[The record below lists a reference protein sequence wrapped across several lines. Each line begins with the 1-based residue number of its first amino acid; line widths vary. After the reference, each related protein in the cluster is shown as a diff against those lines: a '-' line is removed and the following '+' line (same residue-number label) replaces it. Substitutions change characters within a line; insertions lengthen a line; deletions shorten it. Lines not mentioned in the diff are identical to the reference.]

1 MGIMQKELQY
11 IFNGMGETGMQVK
24 AVALN
29 AANMAAGWNRQGNGN
44 QVQPGDSIFGAE
56 CKVTISRKGRE
67 LGRQQAEEKEKD
79 AGCAKAERMLLRQQ
93 EESRLN
99 EDMKRSYREKLKEL
113 EDTADYLNH
122 SYNKK
127 KDMDTVEKEQA
138 VREAMRSQKQFQ
150 MEENMRRARE
160 AQQMAM
166 QSGEYQKEIDENNR
180 DLLTLLKTMEAA
192 EEAGDGQE
200 NSKAEAGGAETGNG
214 KEVTLAGRN
223 QSLGFA
229 GDTIQKSAVQF
240 TVASMIHAGGVD
252 EAIAGLNDEGH
263 QFLDRA
269 DSVTRGVFRESE
281 GIRTALEDDGFTDEE
296 IAGMMKDFQEKMPF
310 IYKSMEDDRGRGLQ
324 NLQDAQECRIQ
335 HLGDDPLGG
344 MAETKKSMMV
354 SAIEAAY
361 GEVVQDGINE
371 VSRKLK
377 DEVEKLLDERN
388 DIGGIQ
394 QEEEEEKQEQEELTD
409 EVL

>member
-1 MGIMQKELQY
+1 
-11 IFNGMGETGMQVK
+11 MQVK

-29 AANMAAGWNRQGNGN
+29 AANMAAGWNRQGNGD
-44 QVQPGDSIFGAE
+44 QVQPRDSIFGAE

-67 LGRQQAEEKEKD
+67 LSRQQTEEKEKG

-99 EDMKRSYREKLKEL
+99 EDMKKSYREKLKEL

-229 GDTIQKSAVQF
+229 GDAIQKSAVQF
-240 TVASMIHAGGVD
+240 TVASMRHAGGVD

-263 QFLDRA
+263 QLLDRA
-269 DSVTRGVFRESE
+269 DSVTRGVLCESA

-335 HLGDDPLGG
+335 HLGDDPLEG
-344 MAETKKSMMV
+344 MAETKKSMMA

-388 DIGGIQ
+388 DIGGIR
-394 QEEEEEKQEQEELTD
+394 QEEEEEIQEQEKMTD

>member
-1 MGIMQKELQY
+1 
-11 IFNGMGETGMQVK
+11 MQVK

-29 AANMAAGWNRQGNGN
+29 AANMAAGWNRQENGD
-44 QVQPGDSIFGAE
+44 QVQPRDSIFGAE

-67 LGRQQAEEKEKD
+67 LSRQQAEEKEKG

-229 GDTIQKSAVQF
+229 GDAIQKSAVQF
-240 TVASMIHAGGVD
+240 TVVSMRHAGGVD

-263 QFLDRA
+263 QLLDRA
-269 DSVTRGVFRESE
+269 DSVTRGVLRESE

-344 MAETKKSMMV
+344 MAETKKSMMA
-354 SAIEAAY
+354 SAIEASY
-361 GEVVQDGINE
+361 GEAVQDGINE

-388 DIGGIQ
+388 VIGGIR
-394 QEEEEEKQEQEELTD
+394 QEEEEEIQEQEKMTD

>member
-1 MGIMQKELQY
+1 MH
-11 IFNGMGETGMQVK
+11 
-24 AVALN
+24 
-29 AANMAAGWNRQGNGN
+29 
-44 QVQPGDSIFGAE
+44 
-56 CKVTISRKGRE
+56 RE
-67 LGRQQAEEKEKD
+67 
-79 AGCAKAERMLLRQQ
+79 
-93 EESRLN
+93 
-99 EDMKRSYREKLKEL
+99 
-113 EDTADYLNH
+113 
-122 SYNKK
+122 
-127 KDMDTVEKEQA
+127 V
-138 VREAMRSQKQFQ
+138 MR
-150 MEENMRRARE
+150 
-160 AQQMAM
+160 
-166 QSGEYQKEIDENNR
+166 
-180 DLLTLLKTMEAA
+180 KTMEAA

-263 QFLDRA
+263 QLLDRA

-324 NLQDAQECRIQ
+324 NLQDAQACRIQ

>member
-263 QFLDRA
+263 QLLDRA

-344 MAETKKSMMV
+344 MAETKKSMMA

>member
-263 QFLDRA
+263 QLLDRA

-324 NLQDAQECRIQ
+324 NLQDAQACRIQ